1 MLKYRSLRLKSQTIP
16 HYHVL
21 QSLEH
26 RLLLS
31 VSPYVCT
38 HHHQADTSATEI
50 AITDA
55 ITNVT
60 AQASSTVDAIPTT
73 DTFNYD
79 LAPAISLDVDPFH
92 ALAVSPD
99 VTETFTAD
107 ATVSDAPVALDVQ
120 VSSDGTLET
129 PDQINSSMVDTGTL
143 STDYAPIADISSDPT
158 AIANDP
164 TAVPVAGATVPAA
177 PTNVRITGFNSSMI
191 SIGWNAVTNETGYRV
206 ERSTDGIN
214 FSAIATCSATATS
227 YSNMGLAT
235 GTTYYYRVFATN
247 SVGSSPSSNVVN
259 ATTTGTSTTSGGTQS
274 VVAPGNLHIVGVS
287 TSSISIGWNDVANET
302 GYRVE
307 RSTDGVNF
315 SFLTNVAAN
324 VTSYLN
330 TGLTSNTL
338 YYYRV
343 LAFDTT
349 DMSTPSNIASIKTT
363 ALTTVPTA
371 PSSLTAS
378 VSGATVSLHWT
389 DNATN
394 ETSNIVERSTDGGTT
409 FVTYATLGASVVS
422 YADSV
427 TTAGSTYVYR
437 VKAANS
443 AGYSG
448 YSNTASATLAPATPT
463 GLAASNIT
471 TSQITVTWSNVGG
484 ETAFKVY
491 RSTDGTTFSV
501 IATLGSNVL
510 TYTNTGLNA
519 STKYYYKIGAS
530 NAGGET
536 DSAAIAAT
544 TSVPVVTLPAA
555 PTGLSTTVSGT
566 TITLHWTDNATNETS
581 NIVERS
587 TDGGTTFVTYA
598 TLGASVVSYADS
610 VTTAGSTYVYRV
622 YAVNS
627 AGSSGYSNTA
637 SGTVAPAAPTG
648 LAASNVTTSQI
659 TLAWGNVGGETAF
672 KVYRSTDGTTFSV
685 IATLGTNVLTYTN
698 TGLNASTKYYY
709 KVGASNAGGEAD
721 SAAIAATTSA
731 AVSSGVTFATKNMT
745 SFTELVIT
753 GSTAADTI
761 SLSQSGGT
769 LTVVANGQTTTY
781 SMTLGDIKLYGGGG
795 NDILTVNSSVN
806 IATLIYGGDGSDTIK
821 ALGSAKM
828 TIVTIG
834 SGTNTVTG
842 NGINTS
848 YWVNTGDIVNAS
860 TTEIANGAVN
870 RVASFYQPFTTSS
883 VPLTLYGQNLA
894 DPTDSGTTIRLT
906 NSSFF
911 GTGPTMNDVNQ
922 HTISDCYFLAD
933 LSSLADTEPSKLVNL
948 AVDLG
953 DGTYAFRFIRSGVT
967 SFVRVDGD
975 LAAGSN
981 AYGLKNSTPGANG
994 NQWGSLFEKAYA
1006 FFRTGADT
1014 YSSLNIGSPTSVF
1027 NDLGVS
1033 SSWGYISGFS
1043 ATSLETTINNA
1054 LSAGKPVTA
1063 LTLGS
1068 ISGGAPLVASH
1079 VYTILGTYR
1088 DSSGNL
1094 MIRMRNPWGT
1104 DGFNDDS
1111 APSDGIVTIS
1121 WAVFAANMNTLT
1133 WGV

>member
-501 IATLGSNVL
+501 IATLG
-510 TYTNTGLNA
+510 
-519 STKYYYKIGAS
+519 
-530 NAGGET
+530 
-536 DSAAIAAT
+536 
-544 TSVPVVTLPAA
+544 
-555 PTGLSTTVSGT
+555 
-566 TITLHWTDNATNETS
+566 
-581 NIVERS
+581 
-587 TDGGTTFVTYA
+587 
-598 TLGASVVSYADS
+598 
-610 VTTAGSTYVYRV
+610 
-622 YAVNS
+622 
-627 AGSSGYSNTA
+627 
-637 SGTVAPAAPTG
+637 
-648 LAASNVTTSQI
+648 
-659 TLAWGNVGGETAF
+659 
-672 KVYRSTDGTTFSV
+672 
-685 IATLGTNVLTYTN
+685 TNVLTYTN